1 MNKVFF
7 AFATGK
13 ESLEG
18 SSIKRYIG
26 VAPVFVKAVNPTKA
40 ELEKLYNTTIDKD
53 VDYMSSV
60 EMDGKQVPSVRL
72 DFIIATDAD
81 KCGIEVVS
89 KFTVFLRKSF
99 RFNKDKSKV
108 QVIDKY
114 GRTAWVTQEELKEH
128 KIPQYSNGPARL
140 DADYRPIYMGEEDLT
155 GFLQAYLNIPSVD
168 KYVDGK
174 WVMSDTPTDSES
186 RLDNIEKYFTGDF
199 SELRNIVNFQ
209 PNNKVKVMFGVRN
222 TSDGKTYQ
230 TTFTQKVLRNG
241 SNNYAAIQKVLDER
255 KAAGAYSEM
264 EFSTCDFKEYTV
276 EPTSFENTSSGNDL
290 PFGDS
295 DSPWS
300 M

>member
-168 KYVDGK
+168 K
-174 WVMSDTPTDSES
+174 
-186 RLDNIEKYFTGDF
+186 
-199 SELRNIVNFQ
+199 
-209 PNNKVKVMFGVRN
+209 
-222 TSDGKTYQ
+222 
-230 TTFTQKVLRNG
+230 
-241 SNNYAAIQKVLDER
+241 
-255 KAAGAYSEM
+255 
-264 EFSTCDFKEYTV
+264 
-276 EPTSFENTSSGNDL
+276 
-290 PFGDS
+290 
-295 DSPWS
+295 
-300 M
+300 